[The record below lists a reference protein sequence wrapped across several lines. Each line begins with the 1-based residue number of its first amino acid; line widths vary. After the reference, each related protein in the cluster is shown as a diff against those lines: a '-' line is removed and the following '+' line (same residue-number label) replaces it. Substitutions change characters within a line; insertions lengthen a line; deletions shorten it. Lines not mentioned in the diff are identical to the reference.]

1 MRDALK
7 EIERLLPLLEMAFQ
21 VEQVKMA
28 KIAAR
33 IAELK
38 EQIAQ
43 LDRPRPSETMSAATR
58 AGADMRWAAWAQQ
71 RKTLIN
77 QEMALASQERERAR
91 GDVAAA
97 LSKLE
102 AARQVHAR
110 ALLDA
115 RRTNARRSID

>member
-1 MRDALK
+1 MKDALN

-38 EQIAQ
+38 QQLVQ
-43 LDRPRPSETMSAATR
+43 LDRPKETDTFSAATR
-58 AGADMRWAAWAQQ
+58 AGADMRWATWVQQ
-71 RKTLIN
+71 RKSLIN
-77 QEMALASQERERAR
+77 QEMALAAQERERAR
-91 GDVAAA
+91 SGVASA

-115 RRTNARRSID
+115 QRLAARRVIE

>member
-1 MRDALK
+1 MTDALK

-21 VEQVKMA
+21 AEQVKMV
-28 KIAAR
+28 KIVAR

-38 EQIAQ
+38 DQISQ

-58 AGADMRWAAWAQQ
+58 AGADMRWATWAQQ
-71 RKTLIN
+71 RKSLIN
-77 QEMALASQERERAR
+77 QEIALASQDRERAR
-91 GDVAAA
+91 VAVTAA

-115 RRTNARRSID
+115 RRTIARRSID

>member
-1 MRDALK
+1 MSRALD

-21 VEQVKMA
+21 AEQVKMA
-28 KIAAR
+28 RIAAR

-38 EQIAQ
+38 EQLVQ
-43 LDRPRPSETMSAATR
+43 LDRPNETESFSAAKR
-58 AGADMRWAAWAQQ
+58 AGADMRWATWAEQ

-77 QEMALASQERERAR
+77 REMALAAQERERVR
-91 GDVAAA
+91 SGVASA

-115 RRTNARRSID
+115 KRTAARRIID

>member
-1 MRDALK
+1 MNDALN

-33 IAELK
+33 ISGLKQQLAE
-38 EQIAQ
+38 
-43 LDRPRPSETMSAATR
+43 LDRPKETETFSVATR
-58 AGADMRWAAWAQQ
+58 AGADIRWATWAEE

-77 QEMALASQERERAR
+77 QEMALAAQERERAR
-91 GDVAAA
+91 SGVASA

-110 ALLDA
+110 ALLEAQRTAA
-115 RRTNARRSID
+115 RRIIN